1 MEWIPEKV
9 LQRYVVKNFQKFQEE
24 FQNRFNSKI
33 NYARH
38 NKPIDKYPD
47 IYFVLEDKQE
57 IPIEVE
63 WKTSNFDHDPQI
75 LLEQNGYIFVGIIK
89 PDIDVGSIKQIQIDL
104 KDFEKWFERN
114 SKKLVE
120 ETTKSLHEIDEERQL
135 PKLWFTYLGQKG
147 DAIKHFE
154 PALIHGIWGVQ
165 KNYNPTTKNQISDVK
180 KEDLIAFII
189 HGKMFNGRIPL
200 DEWNKKSFKGYFEKI
215 YVFRVTKTYFK
226 DDSKIWKTNQNSKW
240 KDELFPHRFGFNN
253 NPLLIMK
260 NIKINQLGLTSKR
273 ELHNTTFTNFRK
285 CEPHTLVDIMHNA
298 EQLSLKEYQ
307 KELEHISGLT

>member
-9 LQRYVVKNFQKFQEE
+9 LQRYVVENFHKFQEE
-24 FQNRFNSKI
+24 VENRFNTKI
-33 NYARH
+33 SYARH

-63 WKTSNFDHDPQI
+63 WKTSNFDHDPQV
-75 LLEQNGYIFVGIIK
+75 LLDQNGYIFVGIIE
-89 PDIDVGSIKQIQIDL
+89 PDVDVGAVKQIQIDL

-114 SKKLVE
+114 SKKLVD
-120 ETTKSLHEIDEERQL
+120 ETTKSLHEIDDKRKL

-154 PALIHGIWGVQ
+154 PALRHQIWGVQ

-180 KEDLIAFII
+180 EGDLIAFIMM
-189 HGKMFNGRIPL
+189 GKMFRGRSPF

-215 YVFRVTKTYFK
+215 YVFKVTKSYFK
-226 DDSKIWKTNQNSKW
+226 NDSKIWKTNPNSKW
-240 KDELFPHRFGFNN
+240 KDELFPHRFGFDK
-253 NPLLIMK
+253 NPLIIMK
-260 NIKINQLGLTSKR
+260 NIKINRLGLTSKK
-273 ELHNTTFTNFRK
+273 ELHNTTFINFRK
-285 CEPHTLVDIMHNA
+285 CDAHTLVDIIHNS
-298 EQLSLKEYQ
+298 EQLKLEEYQ
-307 KELEHISGLT
+307 KELEYIAELN